1 MVLGDG
7 VEISEASVKMVMLN
21 LESVNRLSQTMDAI
35 LLLQTVVDL
44 VARRIKSPDKGEA
57 LTESQISEL
66 KFTFEQVVAPLC
78 ECVTISKEKVV
89 KVINYKCS
97 VSFKHETKSIFGFLI
112 VMNKFDRQTTLKY
125 VFPRHPRALPRP
137 TQLLWRRY
145 AR

>member
-89 KVINYKCS
+89 KVINLQYSTIYKCS
-97 VSFKHETKSIFGFLI
+97 FNFL
-112 VMNKFDRQTTLKY
+112 QTRK
-125 VFPRHPRALPRP
+125 
-137 TQLLWRRY
+137 
-145 AR
+145 